1 MNPASKSRKP
11 VSRGKVDT
19 AVRCGSIAC
28 KAPQVGSGDAGAPH
42 GNSASPRGTTR
53 ARLLEAAVDS
63 LIELGVARTS
73 TLEVQRRTGL
83 SRGALLHH
91 FPSYADL
98 LAATVSELVSRNEQG
113 ARRMRNKFS
122 AHADPL
128 DRAVRTLAAIVS
140 QPSYLAELELWAVAR
155 TDTSLRVVLRAQE
168 RRARADS
175 ERVTTEVF
183 FPLRERS
190 GYDAVVALSL
200 ELLRGLALSG
210 VLRTSSARRE
220 QLINQWVTAASV
232 LLDVMPA
239 SPLADE
245 VGRLTS
251 GDQPLTVHP

>member
-1 MNPASKSRKP
+1 MNSASKSRKP
-11 VSRGKVDT
+11 TSHGQIGASATHSRGAST
-19 AVRCGSIAC
+19 R
-28 KAPQVGSGDAGAPH
+28 GA
-42 GNSASPRGTTR
+42 TR

-113 ARRMRNKFS
+113 ARRMRNRFS

-128 DRAVRTLAAIVS
+128 DRAVRTLAAIVN

-155 TDTSLRVVLRAQE
+155 TDTALRVMLRAEE
-168 RRARADS
+168 RRARIDA
-175 ERVTTEVF
+175 ERVIAEVF
-183 FPLRERS
+183 CMLRDRS
-190 GYDAVVALSL
+190 GYATVIALSL

-220 QLINQWVTAASV
+220 QLIKQWVMAARI
-232 LLDVMPA
+232 LLEAPPA
-239 SPLADE
+239 SPSAE
-245 VGRLTS
+245 EIRRLSS
-251 GDQPLTVHP
+251 GD